1 MKLKIHVTV
10 SLLVSGFFLFF
21 DQLLK
26 YIVRHNPQ
34 DNYYLLKPWIGWEY
48 FENPGIAF
56 GIPVPQFLIV
66 ILTPI
71 IIVLLIAWWVQKKD
85 TNLLFYL
92 GTTLIIAG
100 AISNLIDRMLFSFT
114 IDYIRI
120 LTSVLNV
127 ADVMIVVGAGLLI
140 LGEMKRK
147 NIIQLINRKQI

>member
-10 SLLVSGFFLFF
+10 SVLVSGSFLFL
-21 DQLLK
+21 DQLFK
-26 YIVRHNPQ
+26 SIARTNPFYT
-34 DNYYLLKPWIGWEY
+34 YYLFKPWIGWEY

-71 IIVLLIAWWVQKKD
+71 SIVLLVAWWMKKKQK
-85 TNLLFYL
+85 NFFCYL

-114 IDYIRI
+114 VDYLRI
-120 LTSVLNV
+120 FTSVMNV
-127 ADVMIVVGAGLLI
+127 ADMIIVIGAGLLVW
-140 LGEMKRK
+140 EKMKK
-147 NIIQLINRKQI
+147 NEVKS